1 MANWKWAEKLLGK
14 EEAYVVEDDGNY
26 EESGY
31 EPVSARPAVAP
42 EAPRQTGAISSGA
55 SASLEMKIVKP
66 DRFEDVTSIA
76 DHLLQRRTVVLNL
89 ENTGKENIRRILDFL
104 SGTVYAIEGNMKRAA
119 NSTYVITPKNVDV
132 SADLDFSGEKNVSG
146 KELY

>member
-1 MANWKWAEKLLGK
+1 MANWKWADKLLGK

-26 EESGY
+26 DEGVY
-31 EPVSARPAVAP
+31 EPVNTRPAAP
-42 EAPRQTGAISSGA
+42 AEAPRQTGAISSGTSTA
-55 SASLEMKIVKP
+55 LEMKIIKP
-66 DRFEDVTSIA
+66 ERYEDVTTIA

-89 ENTGKENIRRILDFL
+89 ENSSKENIRRILDFL
-104 SGTVYAIEGNMKRAA
+104 SGTIYAIEGNIKRAA

-132 SADLDFSGEKNVSG
+132 SADLDFSDPKANAG

>member
-14 EEAYVVEDDGNY
+14 EEAYVEEDDN
-26 EESGY
+26 GY
-31 EPVSARPAVAP
+31 EGNEYEPAPRPAVAP
-42 EAPRQTGAISSGA
+42 EAPRQTGAISSS
-55 SASLEMKIVKP
+55 SAALEMKIIKP
-66 DRFEDVTSIA
+66 DRFEDVTTIA

-89 ENTGKENIRRILDFL
+89 ENASKENVRRILDFL
-104 SGTVYAIEGNMKRAA
+104 SGTIYAIEGNMKRAA

-132 SADLDFSGEKNVSG
+132 SADLDASAQAAQ

>member
-14 EEAYVVEDDGNY
+14 EEAYVVEDDGEYVENDY
-26 EESGY
+26 EA
-31 EPVSARPAVAP
+31 VNTRPAAP
-42 EAPRQTGAISSGA
+42 AEAPRQTGAISSGV
-55 SASLEMKIVKP
+55 SLEMKIVKP
-66 DRFEDVTSIA
+66 DRFEDVTTIA

-119 NSTYVITPKNVDV
+119 NSTYVISPKNVDV
-132 SADLDFSGEKNVSG
+132 SADMAFEEAKPAN

>member
-14 EEAYVVEDDGNY
+14 EEAYVVEDDVNY
-26 EESGY
+26 DESGY
-31 EPVSARPAVAP
+31 EPVSARPAAAP

-66 DRFEDVTSIA
+66 DRFEDVTTIA

-89 ENTGKENIRRILDFL
+89 ENTGKESIRRILDFL

-132 SADLDFSGEKNVSG
+132 SADLDFAGDKNVSG

>member
-14 EEAYVVEDDGNY
+14 EEAYVVEDDGEYVENDY
-26 EESGY
+26 EA
-31 EPVSARPAVAP
+31 VNTRPAAP
-42 EAPRQTGAISSGA
+42 AEAPRQTGAISSGV
-55 SASLEMKIVKP
+55 SLEMKIVKP
-66 DRFEDVTSIA
+66 DRFEDVTTIA

-119 NSTYVITPKNVDV
+119 NSTYVISPKNVDV
-132 SADLDFSGEKNVSG
+132 SADMAFEEAKPVN

>member
-26 EESGY
+26 EDEGY
-31 EPVSARPAVAP
+31 EAPNARPAAAP

-55 SASLEMKIVKP
+55 SLEMKIVKP
-66 DRFEDVTSIA
+66 ERFEDVTAIA

-89 ENTGKENIRRILDFL
+89 ENTGKESIRRILDFL
-104 SGTVYAIEGNMKRAA
+104 SGTIYAIEGNMKRAA

-132 SADLDFSGEKNVSG
+132 SADLEFSADKTSNAG

>member
-1 MANWKWAEKLLGK
+1 MANWKWADKLLGK
-14 EEAYVVEDDGNY
+14 EEAYVDEEENVYADEY
-26 EESGY
+26 EA
-31 EPVSARPAVAP
+31 PRAAAAP

-55 SASLEMKIVKP
+55 SAALEMKIIKP
-66 DRFEDVTSIA
+66 DRFEDVTTIA

-89 ENTGKENIRRILDFL
+89 ENASKENIRRILDFL
-104 SGTVYAIEGNMKRAA
+104 SGTIYAIEGNMKRAA

-132 SADLDFSGEKNVSG
+132 SADLDVNAQPAVQ